1 MAVATSRIQR
11 AFEMLSQRPGFVER
25 SDQQQLAFLISD
37 CIEGGRSGAYE
48 APTGLGK
55 SLAALIPAVANAI
68 ESGKRTV
75 VSTYT
80 NVLAE
85 QYWRKDLPLALSLF
99 DDPCPTAFLIGKQR
113 YVCLSALA
121 EASASTF
128 LQVKEHAELGI
139 ETEFRNI
146 VKKGAR
152 ELNALWEQVSVPAVC
167 PSRLCPLYNECFYYG
182 ARRQVEQAKVVIT
195 NHSVVLQDALLRQ
208 ASENELSILGKMDL
222 LILDEAHDFAEA
234 AVNALEYEISD
245 TKLNLMIGLANRM
258 EQALLPIATQAREA
272 HEWTSDVESFRQ
284 RLLRAKRDLAALGGV
299 VGRSGIFGATPEP
312 IWKHPEVTRHAIG
325 DPTEIERFADML
337 GAECSEF
344 VTLADKALFRWRNAE
359 GTSSETAD
367 LARDTIRNYTMYLR
381 EFADQCAFLAKR
393 LSHDG
398 DVAVS
403 YLGGESLPMVRRATV
418 GLDGPLQSMLW
429 TKVPTVS
436 LSATLALE
444 GNFEYFKRTTGAS
457 PEFEEVLP
465 SPFDFGSQASLYLP
479 PLGRIPDPASARAT
493 GQEGAYY
500 AAIAKELREI
510 IETVGGRTLA
520 LFHSRRE
527 MEAVYELIEPMEDY
541 PIILQRKSGVA
552 TTGERFK
559 QEVRTS
565 LFGLRSFWTGFDAP
579 GETLSCLVIV
589 RIPFEVPVDPPAVAR
604 NAWIQSKGGNPFL
617 DHSLPQAKLIVR
629 QGVGRLIRSTEDQGV
644 MAILDPRIHTKNY
657 GQEFIANLPPGLR
670 IYNDIGDAAGA
681 VGL

>member
-1 MAVATSRIQR
+1 MPVAQSRIQH
-11 AFEMLSQRPGFVER
+11 AFERLSQIPGFVER
-25 SDQQQLAFLISD
+25 GDQQQLALLISD

-121 EASASTF
+121 ETSASAY
-128 LQVKEHAELGI
+128 LQFKQDAVLGI
-139 ETEFRNI
+139 ETEFRNL
-146 VKKGAR
+146 VKRGAR
-152 ELNALWEQVSVPAVC
+152 ELNALWDQVSVPAVC
-167 PSRLCPLYNECFYYG
+167 PARLCPLYNDCTYYS
-182 ARRQVEQAKVVIT
+182 ARRKVEMANVVIT

-208 ASENELSILGKMDL
+208 ASGNEMSILGKMDL

-234 AVNALEYEISD
+234 AINALEYEISD
-245 TKLNLMIGLANRM
+245 SKLNLMIGLANRM
-258 EQALLPIATQAREA
+258 DQALLPIATQAREA
-272 HEWTSDVESFRQ
+272 HEWTSDVETFRQ
-284 RLLRAKRDLAALGGV
+284 RLLRARRDLASLGGLI
-299 VGRSGIFGATPEP
+299 GRTGIFGASPEP
-312 IWKHPEVTRHAIG
+312 IWKHPEVSRHAIA
-325 DPTEIERFADML
+325 DPAEIERFAEVL
-337 GAECSEF
+337 GGECSEF
-344 VTLADKALFRWRNAE
+344 VTLAEKALVRWRNAD
-359 GTSSETAD
+359 GTSAETAD
-367 LARDTIRNYTMYLR
+367 VARDTIRNYSMYLR

-393 LSHDG
+393 QSHEG

-403 YLGGESLPMVRRATV
+403 YLGGESLPLIRRATV

-444 GNFEYFKRTTGAS
+444 GTFDYFKRTTGAS

-465 SPFDFGSQASLYLP
+465 SPFDFASQASLYLP
-479 PLGRIPDPASARAT
+479 PMGRIPDPATARAT
-493 GQEGAYY
+493 GQEAAYY
-500 AAIAKELREI
+500 AAIAKELQEI
-510 IETVGGRTLA
+510 IRTVGGRTLA

-527 MEAVYELIEPMEDY
+527 MESVFELIEPMEDY
-541 PIILQRKSGVA
+541 PILLQRKSGVA
-552 TTGERFK
+552 STGERFK
-559 QEVRTS
+559 SEVQTS

-589 RIPFEVPVDPPAVAR
+589 RIPFEVPIDPPAVAR

-617 DHSLPQAKLIVR
+617 DHSLPQSKLLVR
-629 QGVGRLIRSTEDQGV
+629 QGVGRLIRSTEDRGV
-644 MAILDPRIHTKNY
+644 MVILDPRIHTKNY
-657 GQEFIANLPPGLR
+657 GQDFIANLPPGLR
-670 IYNDIGDAAGA
+670 TYNDIADAAGA